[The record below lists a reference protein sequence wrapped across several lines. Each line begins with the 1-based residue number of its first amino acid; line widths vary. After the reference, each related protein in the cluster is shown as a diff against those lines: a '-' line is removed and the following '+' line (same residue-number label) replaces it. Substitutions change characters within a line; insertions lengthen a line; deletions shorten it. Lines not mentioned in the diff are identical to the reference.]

1 MTATRII
8 DLVEALIGGDR
19 RALARSITL
28 VEARRVK
35 DREDAEAVLSRVMPL
50 AGGALRVGI
59 TGVPG
64 VGKSTLIEAL
74 GNAAID
80 CGHRVAVLSVD
91 PSSTISGGS
100 ILGDKTRMATL
111 SHKSQAF
118 VRPSPTVGRAGG
130 VAPGTREAI
139 YLCEA
144 AGFDFIMVET
154 VGVGQSELHVASMT
168 DMFVLLLL
176 PGAGDELQGIKRGVM
191 ELADLVAVNKC
202 DGELTAAGQR
212 TVAEFAQALRFM
224 PRHTIDWAVP
234 VVSVSALT
242 SEGIEGMLETI
253 MRFGA
258 CVLASGAHRERRNDQ
273 AREWLWEEIRQG
285 LGERFF
291 CDPALEARAKTIE
304 DKVVAGNLSGTA
316 GASQLLDSSLKKQH

>member
-1 MTATRII
+1 MSQGRID
-8 DLVEALIGGDR
+8 DLVEALMGGDR

-28 VEARRVK
+28 VESRRVE
-35 DREDAEAVLSRVMPL
+35 DREDAGAVLSRVMPL

-64 VGKSTLIEAL
+64 AGKSTVIEAL

-80 CGHRVAVLSVD
+80 CGRRVAVLSVD
-91 PSSTISGGS
+91 PSSPISGGS

-111 SHKSQAF
+111 SHQPQAF

-191 ELADLVAVNKC
+191 ELVDLVALNKC
-202 DGELTAAGQR
+202 DGELAAAGQR
-212 TVAEFAQALRFM
+212 TVAEFSQALRLM
-224 PRHTIDWAVP
+224 PSHTIDWTVP
-234 VVSVSALT
+234 VMGVSALT
-242 SEGIEGMLETI
+242 SEGIDGMLETI

-258 CVLASGAHRERRNDQ
+258 CVLESGARRERRNDQ

-285 LGERFF
+285 LLERFF
-291 CDPALEARAKTIE
+291 CDPALEARAREIE
-304 DKVVAGNLSGTA
+304 EKVVAGNLSGTA
-316 GASQLLDSSLKKQH
+316 GASRLLDSSLKKSH